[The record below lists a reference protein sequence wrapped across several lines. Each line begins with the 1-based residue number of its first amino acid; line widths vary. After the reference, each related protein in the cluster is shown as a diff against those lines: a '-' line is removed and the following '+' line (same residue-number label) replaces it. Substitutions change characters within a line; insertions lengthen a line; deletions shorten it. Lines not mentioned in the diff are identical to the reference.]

1 MEELNIDKYSSHELK
16 KLFTKHSG
24 INCLNEFT
32 VQDIEDSKKRMFMKL
47 YKESN
52 KEELKDFLDRASEK
66 IISDKFMNG
75 TKETHGVVVK
85 NTVRDNLNADY
96 KNTITR
102 LILLDSQFRPDLL
115 KEPTDFICTMNEK
128 IVNTVSLEISN
139 IQIPYTFYNIEN
151 VRGNN
156 RFDIDFSGG
165 TTVKVVLP
173 DANYT
178 IQQILDFIVA
188 NSNSKITSATLS
200 PTTGLVTFVSNSKIS
215 INFMPEG
222 VKLNTSLGWY
232 LGFRSFTGS
241 SLASADANHTFLCNI
256 DGTPEAPGSKTATSI
271 ACAPRLKYF
280 VVVVDDFNKTQTADT
295 LVQVQLDPLNATPTS
310 YFTQDPYLDCLTP
323 ANISTYLDSSVF
335 PNRTLTKA
343 QVYTRAQQNQS
354 RNNLYLQNQRL
365 DVNSPNQI
373 LAVFPFDG
381 AKLNWG
387 DNYFSDKCK
396 YKREYHSPTN
406 LERFHVK
413 IYDDTGFLLKLNGNN
428 WYMTLMTTNL
438 YKY

>member
-1 MEELNIDKYSSHELK
+1 MEELNIDKYSTQELK
-16 KLFTKHSG
+16 RLFTKHSG

-47 YKESN
+47 HKETN
-52 KEELKDFLDRASEK
+52 KEELKEFLDRASEK

-75 TKETHGVVVK
+75 GKEVQGVVVK

-115 KEPTDFICTMNEK
+115 KEPAEFICTLNDK

-139 IQIPYTFYNIEN
+139 IQIPFTFYNIEN
-151 VRGNN
+151 RRKNN
-156 RFDIDFSGG
+156 RYTIHVAGSSFE
-165 TTVKVVLP
+165 KVLP
-173 DANYT
+173 DGNYT
-178 IQQILDFIVA
+178 IQQILDFMVA
-188 NSNSKITSATLS
+188 NSNSKITSAVQS
-200 PTTGLVTFVSNSKIS
+200 PSTGLVTLVSNAPIT
-215 INFMPEG
+215 IDFMPEG
-222 VKLNTSLGWY
+222 VKLNTSLGWC
-232 LGFRSFTGS
+232 LGFRKFTGS
-241 SLASADANHTFLCNI
+241 SLAADDDELAFSVDI
-256 DGTPEAPGSKTATSI
+256 SGSITATAI
-271 ACAPRLKYF
+271 ASAPRLKYF
-280 VVVVDDFNKTQTADT
+280 VVVVDDFNKTQTTDT
-295 LVQVQLDPLNATPTS
+295 LVQVQMDPLIAQPTS

-323 ANISTYLDSSVF
+323 SNMSTYLDKSIF

-354 RNNLYLQNQRL
+354 RNTLYLQNQRL
-365 DVNSPNQI
+365 DVYSPNQI

-381 AKLNWG
+381 VKLTWG
-387 DNYFSDKCK
+387 DTYFTDKCK

-406 LERFHVK
+406 LERLHVK
-413 IYDDTGFLLKLNGNN
+413 IYDDTGFLLNLNGNN

>member
-1 MEELNIDKYSSHELK
+1 MEELNIDKYSTQELK

-32 VQDIEDSKKRMFMKL
+32 VQDIEDSKKRMFIKL
-47 YKESN
+47 YKDTN
-52 KEELKDFLDRASEK
+52 KEELKDFLDQAAEK

-75 TKETHGVVVK
+75 IKESQGVVVK

-102 LILLDSQFRPDLL
+102 LILIDSQFRPDLL
-115 KEPTDFICTMNEK
+115 KESNDFICSMNEK
-128 IVNTVSLEISN
+128 IVNAVSLEIAN
-139 IQIPYTFYNIEN
+139 IQIPFTFYNIDKA
-151 VRGNN
+151 RGNN
-156 RFDIDFSGG
+156 RFDIVSGNV
-165 TTVKVVLP
+165 TTNVVLP

-178 IQQILDFIVA
+178 LKQILDYIVA
-188 NSNSKITSATLS
+188 NSASKITGASVS
-200 PTTGLVTFVSNSKIS
+200 ETTGLVTFQSRSTIQ

-241 SLASADANHTFLCNI
+241 ALAAADSDHTFLCNI
-256 DGTPEAPGSKTATSI
+256 NGTSDIPDSKTGTSI
-271 ACAPRLKYF
+271 ATVPRIKYF

-295 LVQVQLDPLNATPTS
+295 LVQVQMEPLIATPTS
-310 YFTQDPYLDCLTP
+310 YFTQDPYLDSLIP
-323 ANISTYLDSSVF
+323 SNVSTYLDKNVF

-365 DVNSPNQI
+365 DVYSPNQI
-373 LAVFPFDG
+373 LGVFPFDA
-381 AKLNWG
+381 AKLTWG
-387 DNYFSDKCK
+387 ETYFSDKCK

-406 LERFHVK
+406 LERMHVK
-413 IYDDTGFLLKLNGNN
+413 IYDDTGFLLNLNGNN

>member
-1 MEELNIDKYSSHELK
+1 MEELNIDKYSTQELK

-47 YKESN
+47 HKETN

-66 IISDKFMNG
+66 IIADKFLNG
-75 TKETHGVVVK
+75 VKESQGVVVK

-115 KEPTDFICTMNEK
+115 KESTDYICTLNEK

-139 IQIPYTFYNIEN
+139 IQIPFTFYNIEN

-156 RFDIDFSGG
+156 RFEIVSENVM
-165 TTVKVVLP
+165 TKVVLP
-173 DANYT
+173 DGNYT
-178 IQQILDFIVA
+178 LQQILDYIVA
-188 NSNSKITSATLS
+188 NSASKITSATLS
-200 PTTGLVTFVSNSKIS
+200 AVTGRVTLVSSGS
-215 INFMPEG
+215 ITIDFMPEG
-222 VKLNTSLGWY
+222 VKLNNSLGWY
-232 LGFRSFTGS
+232 LGFRKFTGS
-241 SLASADANHTFLCNI
+241 SLVSVDEEIAFSYTFS
-256 DGTPEAPGSKTATSI
+256 GSITATAAAI
-271 ACAPRLKYF
+271 VPRIKYF

-295 LVQVQLDPLNATPTS
+295 LVQVQIDPLISNPTS
-310 YFTQDPYLDCLTP
+310 YFTQDPYLECLNP
-323 ANISTYLDSSVF
+323 SNITTYLDKTVF

-365 DVNSPNQI
+365 DVYSPNQI

-381 AKLNWG
+381 VKLVWG
-387 DNYFSDKCK
+387 DTYFTDKCK

-406 LERFHVK
+406 LERLHVK
-413 IYDDTGFLLKLNGNN
+413 IYDDTGFILNLNGNN

>member
-1 MEELNIDKYSSHELK
+1 MEELNIDKYSTQELK

-47 YKESN
+47 YKETN
-52 KEELKDFLDRASEK
+52 KEELKIFLDQASEK
-66 IISDKFMNG
+66 IISEKFMNG
-75 TKETHGVVVK
+75 VKESQGVVVK

-102 LILLDSQFRPDLL
+102 LILIDSQFRPDLL
-115 KEPTDFICTMNEK
+115 KESNDFICTLNEK
-128 IVNTVSLEISN
+128 IVNAVSLEIAN
-139 IQIPYTFYNIEN
+139 IQIPFTFYNIEN
-151 VRGNN
+151 ARGNN
-156 RFDIDFSGG
+156 RLDIVSGNVI
-165 TTVKVVLP
+165 TKVVLP

-178 IQQILDFIVA
+178 LKQILDYIVA
-188 NSNSKITSATLS
+188 NSASKISSAS
-200 PTTGLVTFVSNSKIS
+200 VSETTGLVTFQSRSTIE

-241 SLASADANHTFLCNI
+241 SLAAADADHTFLCNI
-256 DGTPEAPGSKTATSI
+256 NGTADVADSKTGTSI
-271 ACAPRLKYF
+271 ACVPRIKYF
-280 VVVVDDFNKTQTADT
+280 VAVVDDFNKTQTADT
-295 LVQVQLDPLNATPTS
+295 LVQVQMEPLNATPTS
-310 YFTQDPYLDCLTP
+310 YFTQDPYLESLIP
-323 ANISTYLDSSVF
+323 SNVNTYLDKSVF

-365 DVNSPNQI
+365 DVYSPNQI
-373 LAVFPFDG
+373 LGVFPFDA
-381 AKLNWG
+381 AKLSWG
-387 DNYFSDKCK
+387 ETYFTDKCK

-406 LERFHVK
+406 LERLHVK
-413 IYDDTGFLLKLNGNN
+413 LYDDTGFLLDLNGNN

>member
-1 MEELNIDKYSSHELK
+1 MEELNIDKYSTHELK

-47 YKESN
+47 HKDTN

-66 IISDKFMNG
+66 IISDKFLNG
-75 TKETHGVVVK
+75 IKETQGVVVK

-102 LILLDSQFRPDLL
+102 LILIDSQFRPDLL
-115 KEPTDFICTMNEK
+115 KETTDFICTLNEK
-128 IVNTVSLEISN
+128 IVNTVSLEIAN
-139 IQIPYTFYNIEN
+139 IQIPFTFYNIEN
-151 VRGNN
+151 ARGNN
-156 RFDIDFSGG
+156 RLDIISGDR
-165 TTVKVVLP
+165 TIKVVLP

-178 IQQILDFIVA
+178 IQQILDYIIA
-188 NSNSKITSATLS
+188 NSESTISNESIVS
-200 PTTGLVTFVSNSKIS
+200 PTTGLVTFKSNSPIT

-241 SLASADANHTFLCNI
+241 SLAAADAEHTFLCPI
-256 DGTPEAPGSKTATSI
+256 DGTKKATAI
-271 ACAPRLKYF
+271 ASAPRIKYF

-295 LVQVQLDPLNATPTS
+295 LVQVQLDPLNVTPTS
-310 YFTQDPYLDCLTP
+310 YFTQDPFLDCLNPT
-323 ANISTYLDSSVF
+323 NVNSYLDHNVF

-381 AKLNWG
+381 AKVNWG
-387 DNYFSDKCK
+387 DSYFSDKSK

-406 LERFHVK
+406 LERLHVK
-413 IYDDTGFLLKLNGNN
+413 IYDDTGFLLNLNGNN

>member
-1 MEELNIDKYSSHELK
+1 MEELNIDKYSTHELK

-47 YKESN
+47 HKDTN

-66 IISDKFMNG
+66 IISDKFLNG
-75 TKETHGVVVK
+75 IKETQGVVVK

-102 LILLDSQFRPDLL
+102 LILIDSQFRPDLL
-115 KEPTDFICTMNEK
+115 KESTDFICTLNEK
-128 IVNTVSLEISN
+128 IVNTVSLEIVN
-139 IQIPYTFYNIEN
+139 IQIPFTFYNIEN
-151 VRGNN
+151 ARGNN
-156 RFDIDFSGG
+156 RLDIISGDR
-165 TTVKVVLP
+165 TIKVVLP

-178 IQQILDFIVA
+178 AQQILDYIIA
-188 NSNSKITSATLS
+188 NSESTISNQSIIS
-200 PTTGLVTFVSNSKIS
+200 PTTGLLTLKSNSPIT

-241 SLASADANHTFLCNI
+241 SLAAADADHTFLCPI
-256 DGTPEAPGSKTATSI
+256 DGTKKATAI
-271 ACAPRLKYF
+271 ASAPRIKYF
-280 VVVVDDFNKTQTADT
+280 VVVVEDFNKTQTADT
-295 LVQVQLDPLNATPTS
+295 LVQVQLDPLNVTPTS
-310 YFTQDPYLDCLTP
+310 YFTQDPFLDCLNPT
-323 ANISTYLDSSVF
+323 NVNSYLDHNVF
-335 PNRTLTKA
+335 PNRTHTKA
-343 QVYTRAQQNQS
+343 QVNTRAQQNQS

-381 AKLNWG
+381 AKVNWG
-387 DNYFSDKCK
+387 DSYFSDKSK

-406 LERFHVK
+406 LERLHVK
-413 IYDDTGFLLKLNGNN
+413 IYDDTGFLLNLNGNN